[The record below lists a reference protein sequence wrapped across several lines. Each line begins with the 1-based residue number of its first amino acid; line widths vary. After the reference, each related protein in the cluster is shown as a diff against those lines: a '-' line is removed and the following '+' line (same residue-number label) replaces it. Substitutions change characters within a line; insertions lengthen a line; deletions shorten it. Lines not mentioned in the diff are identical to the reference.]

1 MISSTARPRLSFCVM
16 PAPGTESASAT
27 AEGTSKAIVARNSR
41 PDCRRAPARL
51 NSCTWCFSPPSRK
64 DAPSINNVLV
74 TIAPTIEAL
83 TSVYSPACNAA
94 SAMTSSVRFP
104 NVALSSPPA
113 ASPVLAATAS
123 VAWLSNAASGTMA
136 STDKTNS
143 VVCASGLSFAAA
155 NTTGTN
161 VNSHSIGLRR
171 ISLSNG
177 FIGDD
182 LGSHS
187 RGCSFFGLLP
197 RCAGCGAGA
206 RGAAC
211 FAPVEARRHP
221 ERLDAQRHNQAGQ
234 HDPSKADN
242 HREQPRHDMSGR
254 QIAVTDGQ
262 TGHKGE
268 IKRLI
273 DVPPLDLPDQESGAD
288 HRHKNPGEDRPH
300 HPNKPKELSEEEA
313 PDLP

>member
-94 SAMTSSVRFP
+94 S
-104 NVALSSPPA
+104 
-113 ASPVLAATAS
+113 
-123 VAWLSNAASGTMA
+123 GTMA

-161 VNSHSIGLRR
+161 VNSHSIGFRR